1 MSIYIGTVGNVDAD
15 ARRVRVQAQPL
26 GALTG
31 WLRCAAPFGL
41 VAPLPAVGDEVIVA
55 CPANHLADGVVI
67 AWLPTD
73 AQVADA
79 ADHPLIA
86 SASGGP
92 PTQTD
97 PAQDIGN
104 AAISGVLSRG

>member
-15 ARRVRVQAQPL
+15 ARRVRVQVQPL

-41 VAPLPAVGDEVIVA
+41 VAPLPAVGDEVLVA

-67 AWLPTD
+67 GWLATD
-73 AQVADA
+73 AQAADA

-86 SASGGP
+86 SAGGGV

-97 PAQDIGN
+97 PSANVGN
-104 AAISGVLSRG
+104 AQTSGVLSR